1 MAYIAM
7 PDNQPPTEDEL
18 RQMVGLLLELRM
30 IRRHGGWGELRL
42 VVKNNQI
49 ANAELKLLKLP
60 GDYQEIRNIFIDG
73 DSIRWEV

>member
-1 MAYIAM
+1 MSYIAM

-18 RQMVGLLLELRM
+18 RQMVGLLLELRV
-30 IRRHGGWGELRL
+30 IRRYGGWGELHL

-49 ANAELKLLKLP
+49 ATADLKLSKQP
-60 GDYQEIRNIFIDG
+60 KDYQEIRNIFIDG